1 MYSLDSQQGVVAAA
15 VAVALTSAVDGLI
28 LTPGSPIEIIQFGYI
43 MTTAVSGSPTS
54 AFAASLDKRTL
65 AGSNTGRVTGAY
77 GTLTLTNAQ
86 VLAAQTFAAAAANV
100 NGPAYVFVSRPA
112 PPTTG
117 ESAFVV
123 LPGQQAV
130 LTIGTALTGGSAAG
144 SGIQFIIFK
153 NLARGDAAAGILIVT
168 S

>member
-1 MYSLDSQQGVVAAA
+1 MYTLDSLQGAVASAS
-15 VAVALTSAVDGLI
+15 AVALTSSADGLV

-54 AFAASLDKRTL
+54 GFVASLDKRTL
-65 AGSNTGRVTGAY
+65 AGSDTGRVTGAY

-86 VLAAQTFAAAAANV
+86 VIAAQTFAAANTS
-100 NGPAYVFVSRPA
+100 GPAYVLCSRPA

-117 ESAFVV
+117 EGAFVV

-130 LTIGTALTGGSAAG
+130 LKVTTALTGGSAAG
-144 SGIQFIIFK
+144 SGIQYIIYK
-153 NLARGDAAAGILIVT
+153 NLARGDAATGLVLVT
-168 S
+168 A